1 MLCVKLAEDG
11 ERLSE
16 NFAAKEFA
24 CRCCGKVL
32 VHPEL
37 VRKLQGLRS
46 AAGAPVNVISG
57 YRCAGHN
64 RECGGA
70 ANSYH
75 LFGMAADI
83 WLAGVS
89 TRQLAELAER
99 PVLGRLIRSKMIE
112 RYVILGRSRGAGTV
126 ENIVDGKTFR
136 AVGVRK

>member
-83 WLAGVS
+83 WVDGVNPRKLAV
-89 TRQLAELAER
+89 LAESI
-99 PVLGRLIRSKMIE
+99 GF
-112 RYVILGRSRGAGTV
+112 
-126 ENIVDGKTFR
+126 DG
-136 AVGVRK
+136 VGVYPEQAFVHVDVRGYQARWEG

>member
-37 VRKLQGLRS
+37 VRKLQALRS
-46 AAGAPVNVISG
+46 AAGAPVVITSG

-83 WLAGVS
+83 WVGGMS

-99 PVLGRLIRSKMIE
+99 AGFDGIGIYPEQAFVH
-112 RYVILGRSRGAGTV
+112 VDVRGY
-126 ENIVDGKTFR
+126 R
-136 AVGVRK
+136 ARWEG